1 MFDIQSS
8 KNLIKSAPAAA
19 SEDLVCA
26 RATEPAPSAM
36 RAGFFGSAPKRRA
49 REVASVPA
57 PDHDPLEAAARLWPH
72 ADARVTPSPDGHDV
86 NVLLLLHGRGDTPD
100 NYARLAERMRLP
112 NTACISLPGLRP
124 MPYDLPGRE
133 WFLNHDD
140 EFLVNHDEDEP
151 SSSST
156 SSSAS
161 AAARARDRVRS
172 LDAVVRHLDEFID
185 ALAPS
190 SSSPL
195 APHTPG
201 RWHPSRVH
209 LFGFSDGG
217 TAALHL
223 AATRTGAR
231 RLGGVA
237 AVHAAFLPEILR
249 DPSLV
254 RARFPPDAAAPTP
267 LVLLCG
273 ERDDVVPPGDVRE
286 TARIARERH
295 PGCAADVWETP
306 GKRHGMI
313 ASEAETRRLMAF
325 WGMTLARWTEASDL
339 GEDVVEI
346 APGGLER
353 VEDREY
359 DPDELD

>member
-1 MFDIQSS
+1 
-8 KNLIKSAPAAA
+8 
-19 SEDLVCA
+19 
-26 RATEPAPSAM
+26 M
-36 RAGFFGSAPKRRA
+36 RAGFFGSAPPKRRA

-57 PDHDPLEAAARLWPH
+57 PDHDPLEAAARRWPH
-72 ADARVTPSPDGHDV
+72 AGARVTPSPDGHHDL
-86 NVLLLLHGRGDTPD
+86 NLLLLLHGRGDTPD

-140 EFLVNHDEDEP
+140 DFLVNHDDDEP
-151 SSSST
+151 ASSSST

-161 AAARARDRVRS
+161 AAARARDLARVRS
-172 LDAVVRHLDEFID
+172 LDEVVRHLDEFID

-273 ERDDVVPPGDVRE
+273 ERDDVVPPRDVRE
-286 TARIARERH
+286 TARIATERH

-353 VEDREY
+353 VEHREY

>member
-1 MFDIQSS
+1 MR
-8 KNLIKSAPAAA
+8 AAF
-19 SEDLVCA
+19 SDPRRSVA
-26 RATEPAPSAM
+26 RARS
-36 RAGFFGSAPKRRA
+36 R
-49 REVASVPA
+49 
-57 PDHDPLEAAARLWPH
+57 
-72 ADARVTPSPDGHDV
+72 PSPRRTTTPGRRPRADGARRRSRHPVSRRPDL
-86 NVLLLLHGRGDTPD
+86 NLLLLLHGRGDTPD
-100 NYARLAERMRLP
+100 NYARLAESMRLP

-133 WFLNHDD
+133 WFLNLDD
-140 EFLVNHDEDEP
+140 EFLVNHDDDEP
-151 SSSST
+151 SSST
-156 SSSAS
+156 SSSSS

-172 LDAVVRHLDEFID
+172 LDAVVSHLDEFID
-185 ALAPS
+185 ALAPP

-273 ERDDVVPPGDVRE
+273 ERDDVVPPRDVRE

-325 WGMTLARWTEASDL
+325 WGMTLARCTEASDL

-353 VEDREY
+353 VEHRSEY